1 MKTVRWFALAA
12 AATVPAS
19 MFCPATAFATAAIT
33 TEAVVIS
40 QATVDGVDYITREIT
55 IQPGGS
61 TGWHYHDGRV
71 FGVVRQG
78 TLTRTFADCA
88 DVVSPV
94 GSAVTEDSGADHVHV
109 GRNLG
114 PEPVVLWVDYIQPAG
129 APLAVDVPDPGCGL
143 G

>member
-1 MKTVRWFALAA
+1 MTTVRWFALAA

-19 MFCPATAFATAAIT
+19 MFSPATAFATPSIN

-40 QATVDGVDYITREIT
+40 QATVDGIDYITREIT

-78 TLTRTFADCA
+78 TLTRTMADCS

-94 GSAVTEDSGADHVHV
+94 GSPVT
-109 GRNLG
+109 
-114 PEPVVLWVDYIQPAG
+114 
-129 APLAVDVPDPGCGL
+129 
-143 G
+143 